1 MCVFTQGHPVGA
13 VVAEH
18 YSRLR
23 VTWKNKKV
31 RERERERE
39 GVTGS
44 APVSHHS
51 RVNMPALGSAFL

>member
-31 RERERERE
+31 RERE